1 MERQDKIDFIAQ
13 SIARAKK
20 VMEKTETISP
30 TGNKSIGG
38 GKQVYTE
45 EQYDNMDVDNTQY
58 LNEEQVRR
66 MGAPAPKQQQRY
78 ELYEDNEREIPMI
91 PQQSS
96 QQTPQYR
103 PYKNLNSTNM
113 PKQIVESFLK
123 KPMIDPTQPLGM
135 ETIFEK
141 VHQKEQAARP
151 APSYE
156 QKPKAKPQPVYE
168 ERPTQSGGGMDMQL
182 LEFVIKKTVE
192 ETLKQVSEQTNINEN
207 IQIKIGEKTFGGTI
221 KSLKTIKK

>member
-13 SIARAKK
+13 SIAKAKK

-38 GKQVYTE
+38 GRQVYTE

-58 LNEEQVRR
+58 LTEDQVRR
-66 MGAPAPKQQQRY
+66 MGAPAPKQQRY
-78 ELYEDNEREIPMI
+78 DLYEDNEREIPMI

-96 QQTPQYR
+96 QQNAQYR
-103 PYKNLNSTNM
+103 PYKNLNSTSM
-113 PKQIVESFLK
+113 PKEIVESFLK

-141 VHQKEQAARP
+141 VHQKEQSARP

-168 ERPTQSGGGMDMQL
+168 ERTTQSGGGMDMQL